1 MKRKEGDR
9 LRKDERTSK
18 NKLKGMGMMGGWRET
33 KAQLAIGVNLT
44 TSFPLNVYLEG

>member
-1 MKRKEGDR
+1 VKRKEGDR

-18 NKLKGMGMMGGWRET
+18 NKLKGMGMMGGWET

-44 TSFPLNVYLEG
+44 TSFPLNVYWEG